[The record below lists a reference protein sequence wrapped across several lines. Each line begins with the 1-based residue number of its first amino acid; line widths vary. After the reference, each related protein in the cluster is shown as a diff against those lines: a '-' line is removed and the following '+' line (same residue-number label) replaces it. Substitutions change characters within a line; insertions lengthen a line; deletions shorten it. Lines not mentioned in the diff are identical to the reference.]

1 MSDGGGVMPSAA
13 ARNFV
18 DMLPATSGK
27 VRRLGG
33 LQLFLCCSDF
43 LKRRIKIRRA
53 DSDIE
58 GLVDAL

>member
-1 MSDGGGVMPSAA
+1 MSGE
-13 ARNFV
+13 
-18 DMLPATSGK
+18 